1 MFTIMLFAGVCGGV
15 INYYL
20 PLNNPEP
27 GKFLD
32 KLHKCIILGVGATLL
47 VPIFLELAQSKLM
60 EKVHFGWGWQAAAA
74 MPIDTTK
81 KTPDTIVINSRF
93 DTTSKKLIKDTVT
106 SKKNAQA
113 NAAKVGNTSDETG
126 TGKQY
131 FLWAA
136 YCLLAGAAGF
146 RFINMLISNVVKSGE
161 MNKVLAENKDLK
173 KDKVF
178 REMNSQQS
186 QAEEIARTHQEI
198 IKEKAEEIRTKGP
211 AIVGPGQTI
220 DEIIPVMPTLPPITH
235 PEDPQKG
242 RFGGRAEVNGRR
254 LRAEVIES
262 NITNFYSVKLI
273 VESTDPIRNLNSE
286 VIFYLHDTF
295 TPSVFTYKP
304 EKPMPQIIK
313 DDILSYGAFTVGV
326 VTDNGK
332 TMLELD
338 LSEDKRFPKEFRER

>member
-1 MFTIMLFAGVCGGV
+1 MFAIMLFAGVCGGV

-60 EKVHFGWGWQAAAA
+60 EKVHFSWGWQAAAL
-74 MPIDTTK
+74 PIDTTK

-93 DTTSKKLIKDTVT
+93 DTATKKLIKDTVT
-106 SKKNAQA
+106 SKKNAQT
-113 NAAKVGNTSDETG
+113 NAAKVANASDEAG

-146 RFINMLISNVVKSGE
+146 RFINMLINNVVKE
-161 MNKVLAENKDLK
+161 KELNQAKAQVQDLK

-186 QAEEIARTHQEI
+186 QTEEIAKVHSEI
-198 IKEKAEEIRTKGP
+198 IKEKAVEIRSKGPRIEGAEEIT
-211 AIVGPGQTI
+211 V
-220 DEIIPVMPTLPPITH
+220 DIPVMPTLPPVKH
-235 PEDPQKG
+235 PEDPQKE
-242 RFGGRAEVNGRR
+242 RFGGKSVANGRELSAEVK
-254 LRAEVIES
+254 ES
-262 NITNFYSVKLI
+262 NVPDFYKVI
-273 VESTDPIRNLNSE
+273 FTVESMPGNPPLNAD
-286 VIFYLHDTF
+286 VIFYLHDSF
-295 TPSVFTYKP
+295 NPSVFTCKSNDGVRVQT
-304 EKPMPQIIK
+304 EL
-313 DDILSYGAFTVGV
+313 LSYGAFTVGV
-326 VTDNGK
+326 ITDNGK

-338 LSEDKRFPKEFRER
+338 LSEDKRFPKQFRER

>member
-15 INYYL
+15 INYFL

-27 GKFLD
+27 KKFLD
-32 KLHKCIILGVGATLL
+32 KLHKCIILGLGATLL

-60 EKVHFGWGWQAAAA
+60 EKIHFNWAFQA
-74 MPIDTTK
+74 PIDTTRK
-81 KTPDTIVINSRF
+81 ITPDTVVINSKF
-93 DTTSKKLIKDTVT
+93 DTTMKRFVKDTVV
-106 SKKNAQA
+106 SKKNNQA
-113 NAAKVGNTSDETG
+113 NAAKTTASADEAG

-146 RFINMLISNVVKSGE
+146 RFINMLIDNVVKGQQL
-161 MNKVLAENKDLK
+161 NKEKAKVEELT
-173 KDKVF
+173 KDKKF
-178 REMNSQQS
+178 REMNSQLS
-186 QAEEIARTHQEI
+186 QAEEIAKTHQEI
-198 IKEKAEEIRTKGP
+198 IKDKADEIRAKGP
-211 AIVGPGQTI
+211 REAGEAIET
-220 DEIIPVMPTLPPITH
+220 IIPIMPTLPPIEF
-235 PEDPQKG
+235 PEDPQKC
-242 RFGGRAEVNGRR
+242 RFGGRSVVNGRR
-254 LRAEVIES
+254 LRADVVES

-273 VESTDPIRNLNSE
+273 VESTDPNKLLDSA

-304 EKPMPQIIK
+304 ETPMKEIIK

-338 LSEDKRFPKEFRER
+338 LSEDKRFPKQFRER